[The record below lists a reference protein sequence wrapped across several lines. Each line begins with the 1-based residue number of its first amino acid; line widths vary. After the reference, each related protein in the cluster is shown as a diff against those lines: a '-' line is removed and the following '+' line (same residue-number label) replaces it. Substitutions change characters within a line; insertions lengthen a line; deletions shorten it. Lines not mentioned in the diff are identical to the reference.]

1 MFKRYLSAEL
11 LRSRGSALQWLP
23 LLAIPL
29 VVMTVLFSSFASSA
43 KDATGVLG
51 WQSMFITGM
60 YAPLIALFATI
71 PEHREART
79 RSGGTLWRKVNPHYE
94 QASRFLVI
102 LASLAA
108 FHLLNFGVSWAVVAL
123 QGRANHQLLLV
134 AGVYSFLG
142 AIGIAGLAAASAR
155 RCGLAAALVAGIVW
169 QVVSVLPSIVEG
181 NAWWAFP
188 PAWPL
193 RLLLPA
199 LRIHQNSVPLD
210 PGDPLLH
217 ESPLPAA
224 VLCLLLAVVGACA
237 AILTPRRIR
246 PLSLLRRAEAPATTA
261 APTTAAGTW
270 TPAVIPRAAARS
282 RLLGAVRGLHRAA
295 LSPALIACLAL
306 TALALVFLSAIYPPS
321 YVEGFFL
328 FLLLPIGAG
337 ILPVMVWPLLAP
349 SWPLSY
355 IESRYSPIAL
365 LLWLL
370 GTVVLVC
377 SAASLAM
384 VCSGG
389 SATAAA
395 AQLPLAVGVGF
406 AITVVSLVIVLLL
419 GILSALAFT
428 IVGTIVSVTLGGDVL
443 AKTFLWLLAFPVWPM
458 NADSP
463 GRYTVAALLTLLIAV
478 AGSWASARLLRT
490 TALRPKR

>member
-1 MFKRYLSAEL
+1 MFKRYLSAEV

-23 LLAIPL
+23 LLAVPL
-29 VVMTVLFSSFASSA
+29 VVMTALFSALASPTQ
-43 KDATGVLG
+43 DATGVLG

-79 RSGGTLWRKVNPHYE
+79 RSGGTLWRRVNPHYE

-155 RCGLAAALVAGIVW
+155 RCGLAATLVAGIVW
-169 QVVSVLPSIVEG
+169 QVVSVLPSTVEG

-224 VLCLLLAVVGACA
+224 VLCLLLAVAGTCA

-246 PLSLLRRAEAPATTA
+246 PLSLLRRAGAPATTA
-261 APTTAAGTW
+261 APTTAAETW

-282 RLLGAVRGLHRAA
+282 RLLGAVCGLHRAA

-306 TALALVFLSAIYPPS
+306 TALALAFLSAIYPPS

-328 FLLLPIGAG
+328 FLLLPVGAG

-370 GTVVLVC
+370 GTVVIVC

-443 AKTFLWLLAFPVWPM
+443 ARTPLWLIAFPAWPM

-463 GRYTVAALLTLLIAV
+463 ARYILAAALTGIFTT
-478 AGSWASARLLRT
+478 AGTWMVMRLLKT
-490 TALRPKR
+490 KALQPAS

>member
-1 MFKRYLSAEL
+1 MFKRYLSAEV
-11 LRSRGSALQWLP
+11 LRSCGSALQWLP
-23 LLAIPL
+23 LLAVPL
-29 VVMTVLFSSFASSA
+29 VVMTVLFSALASPA
-43 KDATGVLG
+43 QDATGVLG

-79 RSGGTLWRKVNPHYE
+79 RSGGTLWRRVNPHYE

-155 RCGLAAALVAGIVW
+155 RCGLAATLVAGIVW
-169 QVVSVLPSIVEG
+169 QVVSVLPSTVEG

-224 VLCLLLAVVGACA
+224 VLCLLLAVAGTCA

-246 PLSLLRRAEAPATTA
+246 PLSLLRRAGAPATTA
-261 APTTAAGTW
+261 APTTAAETW
-270 TPAVIPRAAARS
+270 TPAVTPRAAARS
-282 RLLGAVRGLHRAA
+282 RLLGAVCGLHRAA

-306 TALALVFLSAIYPPS
+306 TALALAFLSAIYPPS

-328 FLLLPIGAG
+328 FLLLPVGAG

-370 GTVVLVC
+370 GTVVIVC

-443 AKTFLWLLAFPVWPM
+443 ARTPLWLIAFPAWPM

-463 GRYTVAALLTLLIAV
+463 ARYILAAALTGIFAT
-478 AGSWASARLLRT
+478 AGTWMVMRLLKT
-490 TALRPKR
+490 KALQPAS